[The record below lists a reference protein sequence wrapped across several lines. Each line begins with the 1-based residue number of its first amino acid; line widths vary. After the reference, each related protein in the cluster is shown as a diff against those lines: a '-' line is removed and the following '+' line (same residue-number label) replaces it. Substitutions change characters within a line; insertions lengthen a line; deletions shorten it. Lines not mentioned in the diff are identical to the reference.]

1 MFRSQVR
8 LILDGLAPDRRFNP
22 DDTVESTSG
31 TASGNSQLTVSA
43 AGAGDFEG

>member
-1 MFRSQVR
+1 MFRSASSWMVSHQT
-8 LILDGLAPDRRFNP
+8 AASTPMTP
-22 DDTVESTSG
+22 SKSTSG